1 MSRSV
6 VRASYLIFYQIIF
19 RFLLTLYKQ
28 CNHSVDTLILRF
40 FFLCFLLLVSCTLFV
55 HATCNFHINLRHISA
70 VVVFFIF
77 YFFVPCFI
85 WFFSNWFCTFF
96 GFFLFPLLSFLMWNS
111 SRYFIELGLYSL
123 RSNCLNITILNEY
136 DK

>member
-28 CNHSVDTLILRF
+28 CNHGVDTLILPLF
-40 FFLCFLLLVSCTLFV
+40 FFLSFLSLVSCTLFV

-70 VVVFFIF
+70 VVVFFFLLSLILF
-77 YFFVPCFI
+77 CFFQKLVLYFFRVLSLCSLVILNVKF
-85 WFFSNWFCTFF
+85 
-96 GFFLFPLLSFLMWNS
+96 FPLFYRTRTLLF
-111 SRYFIELGLYSL
+111 E
-123 RSNCLNITILNEY
+123 
-136 DK
+136 K